1 VEPLERWETER
12 MHWSRASLPTNMKE
26 EPAEQEGPEE
36 AATDAVATTR
46 PGSLKDRQGRML
58 PLRCLQLPEHSI
70 DIPNYC
76 GSAR

>member
-1 VEPLERWETER
+1 MRW
-12 MHWSRASLPTNMKE
+12 SKASLPTNMKE

-58 PLRCLQLPEHSI
+58 PLRRLQFPEHSI
-70 DIPNYC
+70 DIPMNY